1 MENTLPKQRVNPLT
15 SLMRQP
21 KISIKLPSEGRFWS
35 VGSLDISPNSEYAV
49 YSMTARDELL
59 LKTPD
64 ALMNGQA
71 VVDVIQNC
79 VPAIK
84 NAWEIPSID
93 LDVVLIAIRLATYGE
108 MMETSITIGEEE
120 MNYNVDLRQLLDTLY
135 ETITWEERI
144 NVGTELALYIKPV
157 NYHTIS
163 KTSIQ
168 NFETQKLMNLVNN
181 SELSEEQKVDT
192 FRDSFKKLTDIT
204 VGIINNSVYRIES
217 SAGTTEIPE
226 DIAEFM
232 ENCDKSVYDA
242 VKDRLDSLR
251 KTNSLKPVKVRATQ
265 EMIDNGSEEEL
276 EVPLTFDPANFFE

>member
-21 KISIKLPSEGRFWS
+21 KIYIKLPSGGRFWD
-35 VGSLDISPNSEYAV
+35 VGSLDMSPNGEYAV

-79 VPAIK
+79 IPAIK

-93 LDVVLIAIRLATYGE
+93 LDVVLIAIRLATYGT
-108 MMETSITIGEEE
+108 MMETSITIGKEE

-181 SELSEEQKVDT
+181 SELSEEQKIDT

-204 VGIINNSVYRIES
+204 VGIINSSVYRIES

-226 DIAEFM
+226 DITEFM
-232 ENCDKSVYDA
+232 ENCDKNVYDA

-251 KTNSLKPVKVRATQ
+251 KSNSLKPVKVQATQ
-265 EMIDNGSEEEL
+265 EMIENGSEEEI

>member
-1 MENTLPKQRVNPLT
+1 
-15 SLMRQP
+15 
-21 KISIKLPSEGRFWS
+21 
-35 VGSLDISPNSEYAV
+35 V

-79 VPAIK
+79 IPAIK
-84 NAWEIPSID
+84 DAWEIPSID
-93 LDVVLIAIRLATYGE
+93 LDVILIAIRLATYGE

-144 NVGTELALYIKPV
+144 NVGTELALYIRPV

-163 KTSIQ
+163 KTSIE

-192 FRDSFKKLTDIT
+192 FRESFKKLTDIT

-226 DIAEFM
+226 DISEFM

-242 VKDRLDSLR
+242 VRDRLDSLS
-251 KTNSLKPVKVRATQ
+251 KTNSLKPIKVRATQ
-265 EMIDNGSEEEL
+265 EMINNGSEEEL

>member
-1 MENTLPKQRVNPLT
+1 MESTLPKQRVNPLT

-21 KISIKLPSEGRFWS
+21 KIYIKLPSGGKFWS
-35 VGSLDISPNSEYAV
+35 PDSLDMSPSGEYAV

-79 VPAIK
+79 IPAIK
-84 NAWEIPSID
+84 NAWEVPGID
-93 LDVVLIAIRLATYGE
+93 LDVILIAMRLATYGE
-108 MMETSITIGEEE
+108 MMETALKIGDEE
-120 MNYNVDLRQLLDTLY
+120 MHYNVDLRKLLDSLY

-144 NVGTELALYIKPV
+144 NIGTDLALYVKPV
-157 NYHTIS
+157 KYSLIS

-168 NFETQKLMNLVNN
+168 NFETQKLMSLVNN
-181 SELSEEQKVDT
+181 SELSEEQKIDT
-192 FRDSFKKLTDIT
+192 FRESFKKLTDIT

-226 DIAEFM
+226 DITEFM

-242 VKDRLDSLR
+242 VKNRLEQLR
-251 KTNSLKPVKVRATQ
+251 LANNLKPIKVKASP
-265 EMIDNGSEEEL
+265 EMIANGSEEEI

>member
-1 MENTLPKQRVNPLT
+1 MESTQPKQRVNPLT

-21 KISIKLPSEGRFWS
+21 KIYIKLPSNGRFWS
-35 VGSLDISPNSEYAV
+35 PNSLDMSPSSEYAV

-84 NAWEIPSID
+84 NAWEVPSID
-93 LDVVLIAIRLATYGE
+93 LDVILIAIRLATYGE
-108 MMETSITIGEEE
+108 MMETSLKIGEEE
-120 MNYNVDLRQLLDTLY
+120 MHYNVDLRKLLDSLY
-135 ETITWEERI
+135 ETITWDERI
-144 NVGTELALYIKPV
+144 NIGTDLALYITPV
-157 NYHTIS
+157 KYSLIS

-168 NFETQKLMNLVNN
+168 NFETQKLMSLVNN
-181 SELSEEQKVDT
+181 SELTEEQKIDT
-192 FRDSFKKLTDIT
+192 FRESFKKLTDIT

-217 SAGTTEIPE
+217 SAGTTEILE
-226 DIAEFM
+226 DITEFM

-242 VKDRLDSLR
+242 VKDRLEKLR
-251 KTNSLKPVKVRATQ
+251 LSNTLKPIKIRATP
-265 EMIDNGSEEEL
+265 EMIANGSEEEV
-276 EVPLTFDPANFFE
+276 EIPLTFDPANFFG

>member
-21 KISIKLPSEGRFWS
+21 KIYIKLPSGGRFWA
-35 VGSLDISPNSEYAV
+35 VGSLDMSPNDEYAV

-79 VPAIK
+79 IPAIK
-84 NAWEIPSID
+84 DAWEIPSID
-93 LDVVLIAIRLATYGE
+93 LDVVLIAIRLATYGT

-181 SELSEEQKVDT
+181 SELSEEQKIDT

-226 DIAEFM
+226 DITEFM

-242 VKDRLDSLR
+242 VRDRLDSLR
-251 KTNSLKPVKVRATQ
+251 KSNSLKPVKVRATQ
-265 EMIDNGSEEEL
+265 EMIDNGSEEEI

>member
-1 MENTLPKQRVNPLT
+1 MENTLPKQRVNPLA

-21 KISIKLPSEGRFWS
+21 KISIKLPSKGRFWAD
-35 VGSLDISPNSEYAV
+35 GSLDMSPNSEYAV

-226 DIAEFM
+226 DIDEFM

>member
-1 MENTLPKQRVNPLT
+1 MESIQPKQRVNPLT

-21 KISIKLPSEGRFWS
+21 KIYIKLPSGGKFWAPD
-35 VGSLDISPNSEYAV
+35 SLDMSPNGEYAV

-79 VPAIK
+79 IPAVK
-84 NAWEIPSID
+84 NAWEVPSID
-93 LDVVLIAIRLATYGE
+93 LDVILISIRLATYGE
-108 MMETSITIGEEE
+108 MMETALKIGEEE
-120 MNYNVDLRQLLDTLY
+120 MHYNVDLRKLLDSLY

-157 NYHTIS
+157 KYSLIS

-168 NFETQKLMNLVNN
+168 NFETQKLMSLVNN
-181 SELSEEQKVDT
+181 SELSEEQKIDT
-192 FRDSFKKLTDIT
+192 FRESFKKLTDIT

-226 DIAEFM
+226 DIIEFM

-242 VKDRLDSLR
+242 VKDRLEQLR
-251 KTNSLKPVKVRATQ
+251 LSNNLKPIKVKATP
-265 EMIDNGSEEEL
+265 EMIANGSEEEF
-276 EVPLTFDPANFFE
+276 EVPLTFDPANFFG

>member
-1 MENTLPKQRVNPLT
+1 MENTLPKQRVNPLA

-21 KISIKLPSEGRFWS
+21 KISIKLPSKGKFWAA
-35 VGSLDISPNSEYAV
+35 GSLDMSPNSEYAV

-79 VPAIK
+79 IPAIK

-144 NVGTELALYIKPV
+144 NVGTELALYIRPV

-163 KTSIQ
+163 KTSIE

-226 DIAEFM
+226 DISEFM
-232 ENCDKSVYDA
+232 ENCDKNVYDA
-242 VKDRLDSLR
+242 VKNRLDSLR
-251 KTNSLKPVKVRATQ
+251 KTNSLKPIKVRATQ
-265 EMIDNGSEEEL
+265 EMINNGSEEEL

>member
-1 MENTLPKQRVNPLT
+1 MENTLPKQRVNPLA

-21 KISIKLPSEGRFWS
+21 KISIKLPSKGRFWAD
-35 VGSLDISPNSEYAV
+35 GSLDMSPNSEYAV

-93 LDVVLIAIRLATYGE
+93 LDVVLSAIRLATYGE

-204 VGIINNSVYRIES
+204 VGIINSSVYRIES
-217 SAGTTEIPE
+217 SAGTTEISE

-242 VKDRLDSLR
+242 VKDRLDNLR

>member
-1 MENTLPKQRVNPLT
+1 MESTQPKQRVNPLT

-21 KISIKLPSEGRFWS
+21 KIYIKLPSNGRFWS
-35 VGSLDISPNSEYAV
+35 PNSLDMSPNGEYAV

-79 VPAIK
+79 IPAIK
-84 NAWEIPSID
+84 NAWEVPSID

-108 MMETSITIGEEE
+108 MMETAFKIGDEE
-120 MNYNVDLRQLLDTLY
+120 MNYNVDLRKLLDSLY
-135 ETITWEERI
+135 ETITWDERI
-144 NVGTELALYIKPV
+144 NIGTDLALYITPV
-157 NYHTIS
+157 KYSLIS

-168 NFETQKLMNLVNN
+168 NFETQKIMSLVNN
-181 SELSEEQKVDT
+181 SELSEEQKIDT
-192 FRDSFKKLTDIT
+192 FRESFRKLTDIT

-217 SAGTTEIPE
+217 SAGTTELPE
-226 DIAEFM
+226 DIIEFM

-242 VKDRLDSLR
+242 VKDRLEKLR
-251 KTNSLKPVKVRATQ
+251 LSNTLKPIKVRASP
-265 EMIDNGSEEEL
+265 EMIANGSEEEF
-276 EVPLTFDPANFFE
+276 EIPLTFDPANFFG